1 MTNSLEQVSESE
13 EDRVPLTQ
21 ERASL
26 SVGQKVK
33 WALVGGLLVAAIFGV
48 AALGSSS
55 SVASTREGADA
66 VRLTAAPAAPA
77 AKPTTKAATAGADDK
92 WWADHGAAFGGNF
105 AKTAVAMKAKIAA
118 AATAATK
125 TKDKAKTPKTKSGK
139 K

>member
-66 VRLTAAPAAPA
+66 VRLVAAPV
-77 AKPTTKAATAGADDK
+77 AGADDK

>member
-66 VRLTAAPAAPA
+66 VRLAAPV
-77 AKPTTKAATAGADDK
+77 AGADDK

>member
-66 VRLTAAPAAPA
+66 VRLVAAPV
-77 AKPTTKAATAGADDK
+77 AGADDK

-118 AATAATK
+118 APATTAAKPATKPATAAAK
-125 TKDKAKTPKTKSGK
+125 TKKKA
-139 K
+139 